1 MLLAIFA
8 VAAIAGLAWLLF
20 AFAVYAMPLTLGVY
34 AAVYTY
40 HTGAGVVGAAAVG
53 LIVAG
58 LVLGL
63 GEFAFS
69 RLRSPSARVLLALAY
84 AVPAAIAGYWATH
97 GIVKYLMPAAGWQIA
112 FSVVGG
118 AVTGFIAMA
127 RLASTPHVPVDAS
140 PGSSPSY
147 DGYGLPAGL
156 ASSPGRLE
164 TGGGWARNSGRRR
177 LSR

>member
-40 HTGAGVVGAAAVG
+40 HTGAGVVGAAIIGV
-53 LIVAG
+53 IVAG

-69 RLRSPSARVLLALAY
+69 RLRPPFARVLLALAF

-112 FSVVGG
+112 FSVVG
-118 AVTGFIAMA
+118 AATTGFIAMV
-127 RLASTPHVPVDAS
+127 RLANAPHVPIDAS
-140 PGSSPSY
+140 LGLSPL
-147 DGYGLPAGL
+147 DNGYGSPTGL
-156 ASSPGRLE
+156 ASAPRRLE
-164 TGGGWARNSGRRR
+164 TSSGWARNSDRRR
-177 LSR
+177 WWR

>member
-1 MLLAIFA
+1 
-8 VAAIAGLAWLLF
+8 
-20 AFAVYAMPLTLGVY
+20 
-34 AAVYTY
+34 
-40 HTGAGVVGAAAVG
+40 VVGAGIVG
-53 LIVAG
+53 LVVAG

-69 RLRSPSARVLLALAY
+69 RLRSSLARVLLALAY
-84 AVPAAIAGYWATH
+84 AVPATIAGYWATH

-127 RLASTPHVPVDAS
+127 RLASAPHVPVDAS
-140 PGSSPSY
+140 PRSSPS
-147 DGYGLPAGL
+147 DSDCGSPNGL

-164 TGGGWARNSGRRR
+164 SGSGWARSSDRRR